1 MNVAKKER
9 ACRACVR
16 CAKAMRRRRCV
27 VAMALLVLVSSCRD
41 EVAEVAV
48 TPEVVHFADLD
59 EATQAR
65 LRAEIEADVRAKIEA
80 EVRAECES
88 KWLAAGEPDDDESAV
103 GVAIGGE
110 SVGTDVPDGGDDD
123 IDSGMVEGER
133 DGEGLR
139 IMRLLLTT
147 DVVRR
152 LPVDARDTFTIE
164 DGSIFCYA
172 EISAPK
178 DDSRTIT
185 LRFTHATGLT
195 QSYALPVNQSPAW
208 RTWSKLNLTR
218 SMTGHWLCEIFNED
232 GVRLAHRAFDV
243 VGSD

>member
-48 TPEVVHFADLD
+48 TPVVVHFADLD

-88 KWLAAGEPDDDESAV
+88 SLNEPVVKPMHDTIAALLVWAAV
-103 GVAIGGE
+103 
-110 SVGTDVPDGGDDD
+110 
-123 IDSGMVEGER
+123 R
-133 DGEGLR
+133 
-139 IMRLLLTT
+139 
-147 DVVRR
+147 
-152 LPVDARDTFTIE
+152 
-164 DGSIFCYA
+164 
-172 EISAPK
+172 
-178 DDSRTIT
+178 
-185 LRFTHATGLT
+185 
-195 QSYALPVNQSPAW
+195 
-208 RTWSKLNLTR
+208 
-218 SMTGHWLCEIFNED
+218 
-232 GVRLAHRAFDV
+232 
-243 VGSD
+243 

>member
-48 TPEVVHFADLD
+48 TPVVVHFADLD

-88 KWLAAGEPDDDESAV
+88 KAG
-103 GVAIGGE
+103 GGR
-110 SVGTDVPDGGDDD
+110 T
-123 IDSGMVEGER
+123 
-133 DGEGLR
+133 
-139 IMRLLLTT
+139 
-147 DVVRR
+147 RR
-152 LPVDARDTFTIE
+152 
-164 DGSIFCYA
+164 
-172 EISAPK
+172 
-178 DDSRTIT
+178 
-185 LRFTHATGLT
+185 
-195 QSYALPVNQSPAW
+195 
-208 RTWSKLNLTR
+208 
-218 SMTGHWLCEIFNED
+218 
-232 GVRLAHRAFDV
+232 
-243 VGSD
+243 